1 MAMLPSSF
9 TTIIDEA
16 QRMIRNE
23 YFMLKDLTQTKDI
36 YLLLGWSTLDQ
47 SNTICLA
54 VI

>member
-23 YFMLKDLTQTKDI
+23 YFIVERFDSIERHLPFAWMEH
-36 YLLLGWSTLDQ
+36 S
-47 SNTICLA
+47 
-54 VI
+54 